1 MNVDLAVGSQT
12 ALLFK
17 RSLAMIVAFF
27 LIGSINFGQ
36 AYYYET
42 DYAEDDFAFEPEEM
56 GLMMDEE
63 GYLTKAVPSVIGEN
77 NYQGREGVVVHKV
90 SEGETLSEIASAYG
104 LKPATIIWENDLY
117 NPDRLKISQ
126 ELVIL
131 PVDGVSHKVKKG
143 DTLEKIATK
152 YKIDKAKIAETNN
165 LEGDMIEI
173 DSKLLVPGAK
183 KIYEKPRYVAMN
195 RSDAGSR
202 GGVGTIAKVNIIPK
216 GNKSLIFPTKGK
228 ITQGYHAGH
237 YALDIGDASRP
248 GVWAADSGK
257 VIKVGAG
264 WSGGYGNHIIVD
276 HGGGMQ
282 TLYAH
287 LQKVYVVAGENV
299 ERGQVIGKMGN
310 TGRTYG
316 KTGIHLHFEVRVNG
330 VKKYPGNYW

>member
-143 DTLEKIATK
+143 DTVEKIAKK
-152 YKIDKAKIAETNN
+152 YKGDKAKIAEANN
-165 LEGDMIEI
+165 LVGNELEVDQKVII
-173 DSKLLVPGAK
+173 PGGQK
-183 KIYEKPRYVAMN
+183 VYETPRYIASN
-195 RSDAGSR
+195 RGDSSSR
-202 GGVGTIAKVNIIPK
+202 NVGTISKVNIVPK
-216 GNKSLIFPTKGK
+216 GNKILIFPTKGK

-237 YALDIGDASRP
+237 YAIDIGNVSKP
-248 GVWAADSGK
+248 SVWAAATGK
-257 VIKVGAG
+257 VVKTGSG
-264 WSGGYGNHIIVD
+264 WSGGYGKHVIID
-276 HGGGMQ
+276 HGDGKQ
-282 TLYAH
+282 SLYAH
-287 LQKVYVVAGENV
+287 LERIDVVAGQIV
-299 ERGQVIGKMGN
+299 DQGQVIGKMGK
-310 TGRTYG
+310 TGRVYG
-316 KTGIHLHFEVRVNG
+316 KTGIHLHFEFRVNG